1 MPHPTFELKMIG
13 KMLISTETVFV
24 HHGQAG
30 IQQKFE
36 LGENNQ
42 ILLLH
47 LLVRVLFF
55 HDKFGNRLILQHINI
70 IACSF
75 EAIFLIRFPVY

>member
-13 KMLISTETVFV
+13 KMLISKETVFV
-24 HHGQAG
+24 HHGRPVFNKNSNLG
-30 IQQKFE
+30 KIIKFY
-36 LGENNQ
+36 
-42 ILLLH
+42 
-47 LLVRVLFF
+47 LVRVLFF